1 MACSGC
7 HGPIGRAGPQQL
19 LTCCLTFLR
28 TGRSVGC
35 GTVGEETGAAN
46 FGRLPFKAGHYS

>member
-7 HGPIGRAGPQQL
+7 HGPIGRAGPQQP
-19 LTCCLTFLR
+19 LTCCLTFLG